1 MSNYSSYIS
10 SCANIDDIVEI
21 CHQHLLDAYKHRPW
35 TYPDLKLKHGTDL
48 LMSDTA
54 LDCYMSAYGEMHIGK
69 CRAAMTNFP
78 FNELNGSI
86 EIVDWGCGQGI
97 GSGSI
102 VDILKQRDL
111 LQWVKR
117 ITLIEPST
125 KALSRAVCNLT
136 VLTENR
142 IEINPINKY
151 LPSSDEGGLLSIERL
166 NYTYSNII
174 HVFSNILDVKGIDLA
189 SIANMING
197 SEGKHFILCMGPKNS
212 ATYRRD
218 QFCSLFGEQ
227 VYFSKIDSARY
238 GRTQRTGHS
247 YTCYTHCFT
256 YNGNPIDDSHI
267 NDFQDPGLEVFND
280 YDLQLQ
286 IQNGTLSLL
295 KARVAYRLQNILSD
309 DDILYINPVINEVT
323 VDFVIFRQ
331 NKGILL
337 INVFEDDLN
346 DCEYSKQDKEII
358 TNTGAIFQS
367 PIDSISSCM
376 YSIKDGIEEL
386 LMGTVED
393 KNNYKYIKQVV
404 VFAQNS
410 INDVRFFWG
419 SNFIDFVY
427 LYGSEFLNEYAI
439 SKNFFR
445 DIDIQGYNSLFDDAM
460 KRRFAN
466 IISPSWHSYK
476 EGRSGLE
483 AVGPQKKLIIS
494 EDKHQKISGVAGSG
508 KTFVLA
514 ARCINALKRTGG
526 KVLVLTYNITL
537 VNYLKFRLSEIR
549 EDFSWENIDIYHY
562 HQFFRIRASEYKLK
576 VSFGSYDDISFF
588 DNIPEHE
595 RYSAIFVDEVQD
607 YTTEWLKI
615 IMNNFLEPGGEFV
628 VFGDPK
634 QNIFK
639 RPLDSNNDIRLGVIT
654 GEWNKQLASCVR
666 FKNPWLSAFTSAF
679 QKKFFPDAADDF
691 TINSASTGNIFHGI
705 KYLDYRGNNSN
716 DIIVEKIIQIIRE
729 SNHDTQDFALIASS
743 IQLLR
748 DIDYQYRQ
756 KTGET
761 TEITF
766 VSEERLDNL
775 KSLFGVVDDDMAQYR
790 FSKVYDAADRL
801 RKQKFTTDKRCLK
814 ISTIQSFKGWESP
827 SIILIIG
834 EDDNASFRMSPEVIY
849 TALTRAREDIYIINL
864 GNNQYDDFFRSQ
876 SN

>member
-1 MSNYSSYIS
+1 MS
-10 SCANIDDIVEI
+10 
-21 CHQHLLDAYKHRPW
+21 
-35 TYPDLKLKHGTDL
+35 
-48 LMSDTA
+48 
-54 LDCYMSAYGEMHIGK
+54 
-69 CRAAMTNFP
+69 
-78 FNELNGSI
+78 
-86 EIVDWGCGQGI
+86 
-97 GSGSI
+97 
-102 VDILKQRDL
+102 
-111 LQWVKR
+111 
-117 ITLIEPST
+117 
-125 KALSRAVCNLT
+125 
-136 VLTENR
+136 
-142 IEINPINKY
+142 
-151 LPSSDEGGLLSIERL
+151 
-166 NYTYSNII
+166 
-174 HVFSNILDVKGIDLA
+174 
-189 SIANMING
+189 
-197 SEGKHFILCMGPKNS
+197 
-212 ATYRRD
+212 
-218 QFCSLFGEQ
+218 
-227 VYFSKIDSARY
+227 
-238 GRTQRTGHS
+238 
-247 YTCYTHCFT
+247 
-256 YNGNPIDDSHI
+256 
-267 NDFQDPGLEVFND
+267 
-280 YDLQLQ
+280 
-286 IQNGTLSLL
+286 
-295 KARVAYRLQNILSD
+295 
-309 DDILYINPVINEVT
+309 
-323 VDFVIFRQ
+323 
-331 NKGILL
+331 
-337 INVFEDDLN
+337 
-346 DCEYSKQDKEII
+346 
-358 TNTGAIFQS
+358 
-367 PIDSISSCM
+367 
-376 YSIKDGIEEL
+376 
-386 LMGTVED
+386 
-393 KNNYKYIKQVV
+393 
-404 VFAQNS
+404 
-410 INDVRFFWG
+410 
-419 SNFIDFVY
+419 
-427 LYGSEFLNEYAI
+427 
-439 SKNFFR
+439 
-445 DIDIQGYNSLFDDAM
+445 
-460 KRRFAN
+460 
-466 IISPSWHSYK
+466 
-476 EGRSGLE
+476 
-483 AVGPQKKLIIS
+483 
-494 EDKHQKISGVAGSG
+494 
-508 KTFVLA
+508 
-514 ARCINALKRTGG
+514 
-526 KVLVLTYNITL
+526 
-537 VNYLKFRLSEIR
+537 NYLKFRLSEIR

-775 KSLFGVVDDDMAQYR
+775 KSLLGVVDDDMAQFR